1 MPELPEVET
10 IKRRLEQVL
19 PNKVI
24 ASAVA
29 HSTRSF
35 SGQISKLIGQK
46 IVGLHRQAKVLEI
59 KLDSDTSLLT
69 HLKMTGQ
76 LLFMHNDVRVGGGHP
91 SADWVR
97 SLPSVHTRIE
107 YTFVDGS
114 KLFFNDMRLFGWMR
128 LLSAQEVRL
137 EYAKYGPDVID
148 TALSARYLFEQFKK
162 RRTPIKQVIMDS
174 SLIGGIGNIYACDA
188 LNLAQISPFRPANA
202 LAFSEVEVLLV
213 AARTVIELAI
223 SLGGT
228 TFDGTYVT
236 ADGLSGGYQNKLL
249 AYGREGLPCFNCS
262 TLLKKKTLGGRG
274 TYYCEVCQK

>member
-10 IKRRLEQVL
+10 IKRRLAQVL

-24 ASAVA
+24 ANAVA
-29 HSTRSF
+29 HSARSF
-35 SGQISKLIGQK
+35 SGQISELIGQK
-46 IVGLHRQAKVLEI
+46 IIGLHRRAKVLEI
-59 KLDSDTSLLT
+59 KLDSDQSLLT

-76 LLFMHNDVRVGGGHP
+76 LIFMHDEVRIGGGHP

-97 SLPSVHTRIE
+97 SLPSTHTRIE
-107 YTFVDGS
+107 YTFTDGS

-128 LLSAQEVRL
+128 LLSAKDVQL
-137 EYAKYGPDVID
+137 EYDKYGPDVID
-148 TALSARYLFEQFKK
+148 PALSAAYLYEQFQK

-188 LNLAQISPFRPANA
+188 LNLARISPFRPANS
-202 LAFSEVEVLLV
+202 LTFSEVEELLA

-223 SLGGT
+223 SLNGT
-228 TFDGTYVT
+228 TFDGSYVT
-236 ADGLSGGYQNKLL
+236 ADGMSGGYQNKVL
-249 AYGREGLPCFNCS
+249 AYGREGQPCYNCS
-262 TLLKKKTLGGRG
+262 TPLKKKTLGGRG